1 MQPKGSSSAPSSNGA
16 PTELATRSI
25 SSLIAR
31 FAIPAIIAMTASS
44 LYNMIDSAF
53 LGHMPGTGGLAIAGV
68 TICFPLMNIST
79 ALGTLVGVGAS
90 TMISVLL
97 GQKNYAA
104 ANRVLANELSL
115 NVIVGLAFTVFTL
128 LFMDPVLRLFGAS
141 EAILP
146 YARDYMVVIALGNII
161 THLYFGLNS
170 VIRAE
175 GNPRLAMR
183 LTLFTVSSNAVLDYV
198 FIYPLGMGIR
208 GAALA
213 TVLCQGM
220 ALAYVMR
227 HFFNQNKLL
236 HFPKDKPFQLERRI
250 AADSLAVGMGPFL
263 MNLASC
269 IVVILINKQL
279 GKWGSDEA
287 IAAYGIVNR
296 ISFLFVMI
304 VMGFNQGMQPIAGY
318 NYGARLYSRVRKVY
332 LRTCAWATLV
342 TTLGFL
348 VSEFLP
354 WQATGIFTS
363 NPSLHEMA
371 SDGLRMM
378 NCLLPIIGFQMV
390 TTNLFQC
397 LGMVGKSIFLS
408 LSRQLLFLLPCIYFL
423 PEWLGGSVTGV
434 WYSFPISDAIA
445 AVCTAVLAV
454 SLLRK
459 LSALKDGDSPA
470 SLGSKI
476 Q

>member
-1 MQPKGSSSAPSSNGA
+1 MAHGGA
-16 PTELATRSI
+16 PTELGTLSVTTLLR
-25 SSLIAR
+25 R

-53 LGHMPGTGGLAIAGV
+53 LGHIPGTGGLAIAGV

-97 GQKNYAA
+97 GQKNYQS
-104 ANRVLANELSL
+104 ANRVLANELTL
-115 NVIVGLAFTVFTL
+115 NVIVGAVFTLFCL
-128 LFMDPVLRLFGAS
+128 LFMDPVLRMFGAS
-141 EAILP
+141 ETVLP
-146 YARDYMVVIALGNII
+146 YARDYMLVIALGNIV

-175 GNPRLAMR
+175 GNPTLAMK
-183 LTLFTVSSNAVLDYV
+183 LTLFTVSSNAVLDYL
-198 FIYPLGMGIR
+198 FIYPLGMGIQ

-213 TVLCQGM
+213 TVLCQLM
-220 ALAYVMR
+220 ALCYVMKY
-227 HFFNQNKLL
+227 FFNQEKLL
-236 HFPKDKPFQLERRI
+236 HFPKSRPLQLDWRI
-250 AADSLAVGMGPFL
+250 AKDSLAVGMGPFL

-279 GKWGSDEA
+279 GKYGSDQA

-296 ISFLFVMI
+296 ISFLFIMVT
-304 VMGFNQGMQPIAGY
+304 MGFNQGMQPIAGY
-318 NYGARLYSRVRKVY
+318 NYGARLYSRVRQVY
-332 LRTCAWATLV
+332 LRAAMWATVVMCVGFCVAMFIPHLV
-342 TTLGFL
+342 
-348 VSEFLP
+348 
-354 WQATGIFTS
+354 AGIFTS
-363 NPSLHEMA
+363 NPALQNMA
-371 SDGLRMM
+371 AHGLRIM
-378 NCLLPIIGFQMV
+378 NCAFPIIGFQMV

-423 PEWLGGSVTGV
+423 PELLGGSVDGV
-434 WYSFPISDAIA
+434 WYSFPIADAVA
-445 AVCTAVLAV
+445 AVVTGILAIG
-454 SLLRK
+454 LLRK
-459 LSALKDGDSPA
+459 LSALQDGDSPA